1 MIGRKRETNGCCG
14 EGVCVLEKEIEKEFK
29 ERSAAELNSYVG
41 QWRWKRSLPPAVC
54 VAKDQVDKLVANLI
68 GNVVSIWY
76 LRVKYAK
83 WVQYYIL
90 INRN

>member
-1 MIGRKRETNGCCG
+1 MGVVAKVCVC
-14 EGVCVLEKEIEKEFK
+14 VCVLEKEIEKEFK

-83 WVQYYIL
+83 
-90 INRN
+90 